1 MKMGSF
7 VQLFV
12 SVTSQSRLFWLF
24 ILDRNIQVKTL
35 IKFVNILQISSNLT
49 AEFELNELI
58 SSSEK

>member
-1 MKMGSF
+1 MGSF